1 MRRSISGVSFFDLKM
16 KVVQTIDGIR
26 GVVKQLQLQN
36 KKVAFVPTMGALHDG
51 HLSLIRIARRMAE
64 HVVVSIYVN
73 PEQFGPTE
81 DFSSYPRTLERDLE
95 FCEEEGVGTVFTPN
109 DEIMYGSGE
118 KFFSIEIDV
127 LNKYLDGGSRPG
139 YFQGIALV
147 VNKLFNIVQ
156 PDIAVFGQKDY
167 QQFQIIQQ
175 MVNEFNH
182 DLELVMAPIERADD
196 GLALSSRN
204 AYLSDQERELA
215 PFLIR
220 KMRESVDQI
229 QAGLLE
235 PQSLFE
241 LKQKELEAKGF
252 KNDYFNVFSMN
263 QMEPVAT
270 LIKGETYVLATAV
283 YLGKTRL
290 IDNIIF
296 EC

>member
-1 MRRSISGVSFFDLKM
+1 M
-16 KVVQTIDGIR
+16 KVIETIEDVR
-26 GVVKQLQLQN
+26 KVVKQLQRQG

-73 PEQFGPTE
+73 PEQFAPTE
-81 DFSSYPRTLERDLE
+81 DFGSYPRTLERDLE
-95 FCEEEGVGTVFTPN
+95 FCREEGVGTVFTPN

-118 KFFSIEIDV
+118 KYFSIEIDV

-147 VNKLFNIVQ
+147 VNKLFNIVK

-167 QQFQIIQQ
+167 QQFQIIQH

-182 DLELVMAPIERADD
+182 DLELVMAPIERAED

-204 AYLSDQERELA
+204 AYLSEEERDLA
-215 PFLIR
+215 PLLIK

-229 QAGLLE
+229 QAGLFE
-235 PQSLFE
+235 PKSLFE
-241 LKQKELEAKGF
+241 LKQRELEAKGF
-252 KNDYFNVFSMN
+252 KNDYFDIFSMDR
-263 QMEPVAT
+263 MEPVT
-270 LIKGETYVLATAV
+270 NLSRGETYVLATAV

-296 EC
+296 KC

>member
-1 MRRSISGVSFFDLKM
+1 MKIVESIED
-16 KVVQTIDGIR
+16 IR
-26 GVVKQLQLQN
+26 GVVKQLQLKN

-81 DFSSYPRTLERDLE
+81 DFGSYPRTLERDLE
-95 FCEEEGVGTVFTPN
+95 FCREEGVGTVFTPN

-147 VNKLFNIVQ
+147 VNKLFNIIQ

-182 DLELVMAPIERADD
+182 DLELVMAPIERAED

-204 AYLSDQERELA
+204 AYLSEQDRELA
-215 PFLIR
+215 PLLIK
-220 KMRESVDQI
+220 KMRESVDEI
-229 QAGLLE
+229 QAGLIE
-235 PQSLFE
+235 PKSLFD
-241 LKQKELEAKGF
+241 LKQNELAAKGF
-252 KNDYFNVFSMN
+252 KNDYFDVFSMDK
-263 QMEPVAT
+263 MEPVAKLT
-270 LIKGETYVLATAV
+270 KGETYVLATAV

-296 EC
+296 DC